1 LSVQKGA
8 DPLVDPKAV
17 LDYLR
22 ERARH
27 PLTGGELARRLK
39 VPEDRH
45 AEFDALLEEMAGDG
59 RVYRQR
65 KGGYALPEH
74 LNLAIGRLQVTAG
87 GDGFVL
93 TDPDRPDVFIPQ
105 RHRGSAVDGDLV
117 VARVEREQK
126 RRNPEGRV
134 IRVLRRAYEQVV
146 GVYHRKRRGYGI
158 VVPQEP
164 PLSVDFFVPGE
175 RKGEAVDGD
184 VVLARVSDWGDGE
197 ASPVAE
203 IVEVLGKP
211 DAPGVDVL
219 AILLGHQ
226 LPLEFPEEVERAA
239 DVLAKS
245 GVTAAD
251 MAGRLDMR
259 DQLTLTIDPADA
271 RDHDDALTVRPM
283 GDGRFELGV
292 HIADV
297 AHYVEEGSPLDVEA
311 LDRGTSVYLVDRV
324 VPMLPHPLSSDLC
337 SLVPGQDRLA
347 MSVLFT
353 VTGDGLIE
361 GTNMVRTVIR
371 SGHRLSYEDAQAI
384 LDGGDAPK
392 DLAQALHTLKRL
404 SRVYRRERRDRGSID
419 FDLPES
425 RVVLNASGEP
435 TDVQRVL
442 RLEAHRLVEDL
453 MILANEAV
461 ARFAGEQKLPLL
473 YRIHER
479 PNPERLAGLRQL
491 GGTFGYTIPDRRL
504 KPLDIAKLVA
514 AMKGKPQEQLVT
526 TVALR
531 SMKQAAYSAENRGH
545 FGLASEAYLHFTSP
559 IRRYPDLVVHR
570 QLGRWLDNPKSARKM
585 DRRKLEDMAE
595 HTSDRERRAERAER
609 DSVDLKKI
617 EFMERHLGEDFSGTI
632 SGVTAFGLFVL
643 LDDFHVDGLVHVS
656 TLQNDYYSFIEE
668 EHALV
673 GRRKRARYRLGDT
686 LQVRVVRVDRERR
699 RIDFELA

>member
-1 LSVQKGA
+1 
-8 DPLVDPKAV
+8 VDPKAV

-27 PLTGGELARRLK
+27 PLTSGELARRLQ

-45 AEFDALLEEMAGDG
+45 AEFDALLAEMAENG

-93 TDPDRPDVFIPQ
+93 TDPDRPDVFIRQ

-117 VARVEREQK
+117 VARVEREQR

-175 RKGEAVDGD
+175 RKGVAVDGD
-184 VVLARVSDWGDGE
+184 VVLARVTDWGDGE
-197 ASPVAE
+197 PSPVAE

-211 DAPGVDVL
+211 DEPGVDVL

-226 LPLEFPEEVERAA
+226 LPLEFPEDVDRAA
-239 DVLAKS
+239 QVLAKS
-245 GVTAAD
+245 GVTKAD
-251 MAGRLDMR
+251 VAGRLDMR

-271 RDHDDALTVRPM
+271 RDHDDALSVRALE
-283 GDGRFELGV
+283 DGRFELGV

-297 AHYVEEGSPLDVEA
+297 AHYVQEGSPLDVEA

-353 VTGDGLIE
+353 VTGDGLVE
-361 GTNMVRTVIR
+361 GTKMVRTVIR
-371 SGHRLSYEDAQAI
+371 SRHRLSYQDAQAI

-392 DLAQALHTLKRL
+392 DLAQALHTLRRL
-404 SRVYRRERRDRGSID
+404 SRVYRSERRDRGSID

-491 GGTFGYTIPDRRL
+491 GATFGYTVPDRRL

-570 QLGRWLDNPKSARKM
+570 QLGCWLDNPKSARKM
-585 DRRKLEDMAE
+585 DRRKLEEMAE

-617 EFMERHLGEDFSGTI
+617 EFMERHLGEDFAGTI

>member
-1 LSVQKGA
+1 
-8 DPLVDPKAV
+8 
-17 LDYLR
+17 
-22 ERARH
+22 
-27 PLTGGELARRLK
+27 
-39 VPEDRH
+39 
-45 AEFDALLEEMAGDG
+45 
-59 RVYRQR
+59 
-65 KGGYALPEH
+65 
-74 LNLAIGRLQVTAG
+74 
-87 GDGFVL
+87 
-93 TDPDRPDVFIPQ
+93 
-105 RHRGSAVDGDLV
+105 VDGDLV
-117 VARVEREQK
+117 VARVEREQR

-175 RKGEAVDGD
+175 RKGVAVDGD
-184 VVLARVSDWGDGE
+184 VVLARVTDWGDGE
-197 ASPVAE
+197 PSPVAE

-211 DAPGVDVL
+211 DEPGVDVL

-226 LPLEFPEEVERAA
+226 LPLEFPEDVDRAA
-239 DVLAKS
+239 QVLAKS
-245 GVTAAD
+245 GVTKAD
-251 MAGRLDMR
+251 VAGRLDMR

-271 RDHDDALTVRPM
+271 RDHDDALSVRALE
-283 GDGRFELGV
+283 DGRFELGV

-297 AHYVEEGSPLDVEA
+297 AHYVQEGSPLDVEA

-353 VTGDGLIE
+353 VTGDGLVE
-361 GTNMVRTVIR
+361 GTKMVRTVIR
-371 SGHRLSYEDAQAI
+371 SRHRLSYQDAQAI

-392 DLAQALHTLKRL
+392 DLAQALHTLRRL
-404 SRVYRRERRDRGSID
+404 SRVYRSERRDRGSID

-491 GGTFGYTIPDRRL
+491 GATFGYTVPDRRL

-570 QLGRWLDNPKSARKM
+570 QLGCWLDNPKSARKM
-585 DRRKLEDMAE
+585 DRRKLEEMAE

-617 EFMERHLGEDFSGTI
+617 EFMERHLGEDFAGTI